1 MAAVVL
7 RRLLEYS
14 AVGTTASVVRC
25 LTLLLPLAG
34 CAEANETIARM
45 DDFFFSLEGEPAAA
59 RQPVVVQSPVT
70 RHPGYAPAYPP
81 YQASLGQW
89 QR

>member
-1 MAAVVL
+1 MITS
-7 RRLLEYS
+7 RYS

-45 DDFFFSLEGEPAAA
+45 DGFFFSLEGEPATP
-59 RQPVVVQSPVT
+59 RQPVVEQPPVT

-89 QR
+89 ER

>member
-1 MAAVVL
+1 MATVL
-7 RRLLEYS
+7 FRRFLEYS
-14 AVGTTASVVRC
+14 VVRTTGPALRC

-59 RQPVVVQSPVT
+59 RQPVVVQPPIT

-89 QR
+89 ER